1 MSADLVVQ
9 WRGEE
14 IGVFR
19 KPTPD
24 MWYLE
29 GRFDSN
35 SSAAAVTF
43 AALAGQL
50 DAKAVSAS
58 PANGM
63 RVLLFGAADSAD
75 TGTHALVY
83 SLSGENLFVRR
94 VQDEEAVDWLLSNV
108 ME

>member
-1 MSADLVVQ
+1 VSADLVIH

-14 IGVFR
+14 IGIFR
-19 KPTPD
+19 APKSD

-43 AALAGQL
+43 AALARQL
-50 DAKAVSAS
+50 DAKTVSAS
-58 PANGM
+58 PANGI
-63 RVLLFGAADSAD
+63 RVLLFGAADSAQ